1 MGGIVGE
8 DPVPMRNLSPSYRF
22 VPTLT
27 SWGETKAAWPR
38 TYSTPFRDA
47 RTSAYFAFR
56 RSATKRSFER
66 TTARKSADHPSSRWS
81 PGNGRFAT
89 RKNWS
94 PTARRRL
101 LGTQPTF
108 THVPPIVPPSIISA
122 LAPFRSA
129 RIAALNAAPPPPRIT
144 RSYRPAMRS
153 PSVGQSVALYEL
165 GDARARLDV
174 SGTIGTPAVDTLTP
188 TLKLARSQNL
198 RWRVA
203 MRGS

>member
-1 MGGIVGE
+1 MVTPPASALLP
-8 DPVPMRNLSPSYRF
+8 PV
-22 VPTLT
+22 
-27 SWGETKAAWPR
+27 
-38 TYSTPFRDA
+38 
-47 RTSAYFAFR
+47 
-56 RSATKRSFER
+56 
-66 TTARKSADHPSSRWS
+66 
-81 PGNGRFAT
+81 
-89 RKNWS
+89 
-94 PTARRRL
+94 
-101 LGTQPTF
+101 
-108 THVPPIVPPSIISA
+108 VPPSIIRA

-129 RIAALNAAPPPPRIT
+129 RIAALNAAAPPPRT
-144 RSYRPAMRS
+144 TKSYRPAMHS